1 MARPALRTCSSRARS
16 LATTPFGSVTSVR
29 DPANPKQMLPAYDK
43 GDNLHPNDAGY
54 KAMAESIDLKII
66 TGQP

>member
-1 MARPALRTCSSRARS
+1 
-16 LATTPFGSVTSVR
+16 
-29 DPANPKQMLPAYDK
+29 MLPAYDK